1 MNKEEQ
7 LKLGIAVFGIAFCI
21 IGGIFIIAFLCS
33 FIYFL
38 YHLIRYKEKE
48 PIIAN
53 SLEIFCA
60 IIDGIGAIGESGS
73 SIHYS
78 GSSHSSSSGFGGGS
92 SRGGGAGRS
101 F

>member
-1 MNKEEQ
+1 MNKEIW
-7 LKLGIAVFGIAFCI
+7 LTLVIVLGIVICL
-21 IGGIFIIAFLCS
+21 IGGAFILSLLCS

-48 PIIAN
+48 PIISNA
-53 SLEIFCA
+53 LEIFT
-60 IIDGIGAIGESGS
+60 IIMVTVSESSGS
-73 SIHYS
+73 IHF

>member
-1 MNKEEQ
+1 MNKEIW
-7 LKLGIAVFGIAFCI
+7 LTLAIVFGIVICLVGGAFI
-21 IGGIFIIAFLCS
+21 LSLLCS

-48 PIIAN
+48 PIISNA
-53 SLEIFCA
+53 LEIFT
-60 IIDGIGAIGESGS
+60 IIMVTVSESSGS
-73 SIHYS
+73 IHF

-92 SRGGGAGRS
+92 SRGGGAGRG

>member
-1 MNKEEQ
+1 MNKET
-7 LKLGIAVFGIAFCI
+7 LLVCGAIILGIVICLVGGAFI
-21 IGGIFIIAFLCS
+21 LSLLCS

-48 PIIAN
+48 PIISNA
-53 SLEIFCA
+53 LEIFT
-60 IIDGIGAIGESGS
+60 IMMVTISESSGS
-73 SIHYS
+73 IHF
-78 GSSHSSSSGFGGGS
+78 GSSHSSSSSGFGGGS

>member
-1 MNKEEQ
+1 MNKEA
-7 LKLGIAVFGIAFCI
+7 LLACGGIVLGIVICLVGGAFI
-21 IGGIFIIAFLCS
+21 LSLLCS

-48 PIIAN
+48 PIISNA
-53 SLEIFCA
+53 LEIFT
-60 IIDGIGAIGESGS
+60 IIMETVSESSGS
-73 SIHYS
+73 IHF
-78 GSSHSSSSGFGGGS
+78 GSSHSSSSSGFGGGS

>member
-1 MNKEEQ
+1 MNKEVLLESVIKVIGV
-7 LKLGIAVFGIAFCI
+7 LI
-21 IGGIFIIAFLCS
+21 IGISGIFILSFLCS

-38 YHLIRYKEKE
+38 YRLIRYKEKE
-48 PIIAN
+48 PIISN
-53 SLEIFCA
+53 TLEIFG
-60 IIDGIGAIGESGS
+60 IIMEAVSESGS

-78 GSSHSSSSGFGGGS
+78 GSSHSSTSGFGGGS

>member
-1 MNKEEQ
+1 MNKET
-7 LKLGIAVFGIAFCI
+7 LLVCGAIILGIVICLVGGAFI
-21 IGGIFIIAFLCS
+21 LSLLCS

-48 PIIAN
+48 PIISNA
-53 SLEIFCA
+53 LEIFT
-60 IIDGIGAIGESGS
+60 IIMVTISESSGS
-73 SIHYS
+73 IHF
-78 GSSHSSSSGFGGGS
+78 GSSHSSSSSGFGGGS

>member
-1 MNKEEQ
+1 MNKEIW
-7 LKLGIAVFGIAFCI
+7 LTLAIVLGIVICLVGGAFI
-21 IGGIFIIAFLCS
+21 LSLSCS

-48 PIIAN
+48 PIISNA
-53 SLEIFCA
+53 LEIFT
-60 IIDGIGAIGESGS
+60 IIMVTISESSGS
-73 SIHYS
+73 IHF
-78 GSSHSSSSGFGGGS
+78 GSNHSSSSGFGGGS

>member
-1 MNKEEQ
+1 MNKEIW
-7 LKLGIAVFGIAFCI
+7 LTLAIVLGIVICL
-21 IGGIFIIAFLCS
+21 IGGAFILSLLCS

-48 PIIAN
+48 PIISNA
-53 SLEIFCA
+53 LEIFT
-60 IIDGIGAIGESGS
+60 IIMVTVSESSGS
-73 SIHYS
+73 IHF

>member
-1 MNKEEQ
+1 MNKEA
-7 LKLGIAVFGIAFCI
+7 LLVCGTIILGIVICLVGGAFI
-21 IGGIFIIAFLCS
+21 LSLLCS

-48 PIIAN
+48 PIISNA
-53 SLEIFCA
+53 LEIFT
-60 IIDGIGAIGESGS
+60 IIMVTISESSGS
-73 SIHYS
+73 IHF
-78 GSSHSSSSGFGGGS
+78 GSSHSSSSSGFGGGGS

>member
-1 MNKEEQ
+1 MNKEIW
-7 LKLGIAVFGIAFCI
+7 LTLAIVLGFVICL
-21 IGGIFIIAFLCS
+21 IGGAFILSLLCS

-48 PIIAN
+48 PIISNA
-53 SLEIFCA
+53 LEIFT
-60 IIDGIGAIGESGS
+60 IIMVTVSESSGS
-73 SIHYS
+73 IHF

>member
-1 MNKEEQ
+1 MNKEIW
-7 LKLGIAVFGIAFCI
+7 LTLVIALGIVICLVGGAFI
-21 IGGIFIIAFLCS
+21 LSLLCS

-48 PIIAN
+48 PIISNA
-53 SLEIFCA
+53 LEIFT
-60 IIDGIGAIGESGS
+60 IIMVTVSESSGS
-73 SIHYS
+73 IHF

>member
-1 MNKEEQ
+1 MNKEIW
-7 LKLGIAVFGIAFCI
+7 LTLVIVLGIVICL
-21 IGGIFIIAFLCS
+21 IGGAFILSLLCS

-48 PIIAN
+48 PIISNA
-53 SLEIFCA
+53 LEIFT
-60 IIDGIGAIGESGS
+60 IMMVTISESSGS
-73 SIHYS
+73 IHF

>member
-1 MNKEEQ
+1 MDKEA
-7 LKLGIAVFGIAFCI
+7 LLVCGAIILGIVICLVGGAFI
-21 IGGIFIIAFLCS
+21 LSLLCS

-48 PIIAN
+48 PIISNA
-53 SLEIFCA
+53 LEIFT
-60 IIDGIGAIGESGS
+60 IMMVTVSESSGS
-73 SIHYS
+73 IHF
-78 GSSHSSSSGFGGGS
+78 GSSHSSSSSSGFGGGS

>member
-1 MNKEEQ
+1 MNKEVLLESF
-7 LKLGIAVFGIAFCI
+7 LKI
-21 IGGIFIIAFLCS
+21 IGILIIGVSGIFILSFLCS

-38 YHLIRYKEKE
+38 YRLIRYKEKE
-48 PIIAN
+48 PIISN
-53 SLEIFCA
+53 TLEIFG
-60 IIDGIGAIGESGS
+60 IIMEAVGESGT

-78 GSSHSSSSGFGGGS
+78 GSSHSSSGFGGGS